1 MVHKEW
7 NFSALQGERGKPHGG
22 CVSWLLKA
30 GSFFRQKSQGRA
42 VGQMDQLCQVPKYEG
57 TAVGPEGMPGEE
69 VPEECGRRMGRAL
82 GHTERFR
89 FYPKGS
95 GELWG
100 AFSEMLTF
108 AFHHAGKGSRR
119 KVRRERVAGGGAGGN
134 FGAWLVAATG

>member
-42 VGQMDQLCQVPKYEG
+42 VGQTDQLCQVPRYEG

-134 FGAWLVAATG
+134 VGAWLVAATG